1 MWGVEFAHD
10 KTNYEYKKRE
20 KLAEINF
27 ASNLPRWALVSC
39 EECRQTA
46 GSSVHPSSAL
56 KSDQVTSHLKT
67 GHFAINCL

>member
-1 MWGVEFAHD
+1 MHMI
-10 KTNYEYKKRE
+10 KQIMNKKRD
-20 KLAEINF
+20 KSGEINF
-27 ASNLPRWALVSC
+27 PTDLPRWALFSC